1 VSNYSAN
8 NRQRCA
14 PTVHQRVFTHSGPE
28 AVVEEQQPLA
38 RAAFFAGGQSRPFAA
53 TARLPQ
59 NRGLPKVQKKSRPM
73 KPLVEYCKGAVKAL
87 NAQYEM
93 SNVLG
98 HSATAGSARE
108 RLVHD
113 FLIAHLP
120 EMTSVVSGMI
130 IDSSGQRS
138 KQQDIVLMLRSMPRL
153 PFASGHDLIFQEGA
167 VATFEIKTQISPSTL
182 DTIAINIESVNALVP
197 STLEGVQLGDLD
209 WPYARIL
216 NVVLTYG
223 GSPLSV
229 IDRKLIELPTA
240 GQPDI
245 YLDLTKGALIKNDGV
260 LMIQDSPA
268 RYIQVDDAGLGLAR
282 LLTLLSKVT
291 GRLVMRGV
299 HWDSYIS

>member
-1 VSNYSAN
+1 
-8 NRQRCA
+8 
-14 PTVHQRVFTHSGPE
+14 
-28 AVVEEQQPLA
+28 
-38 RAAFFAGGQSRPFAA
+38 
-53 TARLPQ
+53 
-59 NRGLPKVQKKSRPM
+59 M

-108 RLVHD
+108 RLIQD

-182 DTIAINIESVNALVP
+182 GTIASNIASVNTLVP

-223 GSPLSV
+223 GSALDV
-229 IDRKLIELPTA
+229 IERKLTELPNA
-240 GQPDI
+240 GQPDV
-245 YLDLTKGALIKNDGV
+245 YLDLTKGILIKNDGALLV
-260 LMIQDSPA
+260 QDSSAP
-268 RYIQVDDAGLGLAR
+268 YIQINDAGVGLAR
-282 LLTLLSKVT
+282 LLALLSKVT

-299 HWDSYIS
+299 NWDAYIS